1 MGTFGFKIEKLL
13 FSFGIGILLAACQ
26 STPILDIPKE
36 EKDIN
41 ICFQISAPEELGTR
55 LGGGSNSRLGGLD
68 NVDFEKYDLR
78 YQLAIYRLDGEQL
91 IEAVSP
97 QTKIVDTYSPVTY
110 SLQLTPDRQ
119 YRVVVWADFVLQGT
133 TNDLHYNTVDLR
145 DITIANNVVNDESKD
160 AFFIAYDFKVEDKA
174 LPLVLKRPFA
184 KLRVVTTDWNK
195 AGLIMPENFKVTY
208 FGCKHFDHFDAATGF
223 SKEELLTDTGI
234 SYFGSINKA
243 EKEYTEDYDSSE
255 TNRTIIVDY
264 LLTEPTQQ
272 SAIHF
277 KMEAYGEG
285 QTVASRI
292 FDTDIPIQR
301 NWLTTIIGNTLSQD
315 NNTIIEIDNDLDNKT
330 K

>member
-78 YQLAIYRLDGEQL
+78 YQLAIYHLDGEQL

-110 SLQLTPDRQ
+110 SLQLTPNRQ

-145 DITIANNVVNDESKD
+145 NITVANNVVNGES
-160 AFFIAYDFKVEDKA
+160 
-174 LPLVLKRPFA
+174 
-184 KLRVVTTDWNK
+184 
-195 AGLIMPENFKVTY
+195 
-208 FGCKHFDHFDAATGF
+208 
-223 SKEELLTDTGI
+223 
-234 SYFGSINKA
+234 
-243 EKEYTEDYDSSE
+243 
-255 TNRTIIVDY
+255 
-264 LLTEPTQQ
+264 
-272 SAIHF
+272 
-277 KMEAYGEG
+277 
-285 QTVASRI
+285 
-292 FDTDIPIQR
+292 
-301 NWLTTIIGNTLSQD
+301 
-315 NNTIIEIDNDLDNKT
+315 
-330 K
+330 